1 MRTNRYL
8 IIISSSSSIKPPV
21 RLSIHRSI
29 IWLLGLVV
37 VVLLVYGILGS
48 IKYREDSELE
58 AKCLA
63 LQREKAALA
72 EANQVIPQIRQKEVM
87 IRKFLGLEPN
97 TSTSGEPGQGGRRP
111 GSVRMSGV
119 LPDAKLGRCSSIIA
133 EAAKSAFSPYQTAA
147 ALDLDLQELID
158 FLEKQRHDF
167 ARLPTLCP
175 LAILDP
181 WISCHFGYRKSPFT
195 GLREF
200 HSGID
205 LSAPR
210 GTPVIAPADGQVTF
224 LGHDRFLGKA
234 LRIKHSGQYETVY
247 GHLLDFHVKANQK
260 VARGDVLGYVGKTG
274 RSTGYHLHY
283 EIYKDGMAIDPFPCM
298 LNFKRQELFLAKGA
312 ASQ

>member
-21 RLSIHRSI
+21 RFSIHRSI
-29 IWLLGLVV
+29 VWLLGLVV
-37 VVLLVYGILGS
+37 MVLLAYGILGS
-48 IKYREDSELE
+48 IKYREESEIQVRYLE
-58 AKCLA
+58 

-72 EANQVIPQIRQKEVM
+72 EANQVIPQIRQKEVV

-97 TSTSGEPGQGGRRP
+97 SLNSGEPGQGGRRP
-111 GSVRMSGV
+111 GSVRVMGV
-119 LPDAKLGRCSSIIA
+119 PPDAALGSSRPVTA
-133 EAAKSAFSPYQTAA
+133 EVAGGALSPYHNAA
-147 ALDLDLQELID
+147 LLDLDLQELVD
-158 FLEKQRHDF
+158 FLEKQRNDF
-167 ARLPTLCP
+167 AKLPTLCP

-181 WISCHFGYRKSPFT
+181 WISSHFGYRKSPFT

-210 GTPVIAPADGQVTF
+210 GTPVIAPADGKVTF
-224 LGHDRFLGKA
+224 LGQDRFLGKA
-234 LRIKHSGQYETVY
+234 IRIKHSAQYETVY

-283 EIYKDGMAIDPFPCM
+283 EIYKDGMAINPFPCM
-298 LNFKRQELFLAKGA
+298 LNFKRQELFLAKGT
-312 ASQ
+312 ASP